1 MGVQRVVWG
10 QRWGLQEVPKGFSD
24 DTVQQQRGSK
34 NSDAVHKC
42 TYTARADVQWIHC
55 TRARAVKK
63 IEKKIFGPF
72 SSLIHPLVWHS
83 LPEVKSIFFP
93 LQKKQTL
100 VKKALWKTQERHR
113 NVFAL
118 ARGLLY
124 TSSRNGYQSYSE
136 KYAHGWESVA
146 EGGLENLLVVWF

>member
-1 MGVQRVVWG
+1 MIHVVSQHHHQKAWQTCLETFQRMV
-10 QRWGLQEVPKGFSD
+10 RDPS
-24 DTVQQQRGSK
+24 T
-34 NSDAVHKC
+34 SDAVHNC
-42 TYTARADVQWIHC
+42 TCTARADVQWIHC

-63 IEKKIFGPF
+63 NWNFFFGPF
-72 SSLIHPLVWHS
+72 PSLFHPLVWHS
-83 LPEVKSIFFP
+83 LPEAKTIFFF

-100 VKKALWKTQERHR
+100 VKKALWKTLERHR

-136 KYAHGWESVA
+136 KYAHGRESAA
-146 EGGLENLLVVWF
+146 EGGLKNLLVVWF